1 MLTDVL
7 PLILWIPLIMWMFGS
22 FPFRV
27 LSSVRK
33 YAICALIMGPL
44 ILIDTTTLCQDGMLR
59 VDLTV
64 PIVAL
69 QSQVCV

>member
-1 MLTDVL
+1 
-7 PLILWIPLIMWMFGS
+7 MFIGIIG
-22 FPFRV
+22 V

-33 YAICALIMGPL
+33 YAICVSKMGPL
-44 ILIDTTTLCQDGMLR
+44 ILIGTTPLCWGGIIS

-69 QSQVCV
+69 